1 MAVKLVTTPARHWT
15 CDVCGKVDTWTDE
28 WRWFSSFR
36 IKESCGCKVV
46 ACSPE
51 CRKRPKV
58 DHLIADL
65 ERDHPG
71 YKSRCLRGRTPGA
84 QP

>member
-46 ACSPE
+46 A
-51 CRKRPKV
+51 RDLV
-58 DHLIADL
+58 ADL
-65 ERDHPG
+65 SDLIEHHYQLAEEP
-71 YKSRCLRGRTPGA
+71 S
-84 QP
+84 

>member
-1 MAVKLVTTPARHWT
+1 MAVKLVTTPAKHWT

-36 IKESCGCKVV
+36 IEENCGCKVV

-51 CRKRPKV
+51 CRKRAA
-58 DHLIADL
+58 LLA
-65 ERDHPG
+65 
-71 YKSRCLRGRTPGA
+71 LRETHDVTPRA
-84 QP
+84 EQ